1 VSSYFSTI
9 YLSKTK
15 FLSNYNSTIYTNYI
29 QLIYRNTELRNGII
43 GISGNETNNNN
54 IDSVVN
60 CDISLR
66 SMQPNPFEIII
77 SIWVIGYFWNIFKQI
92 ASLGLHAYLKVPSK
106 LKRIIIVK

>member
-9 YLSKTK
+9 YLSKTE

-29 QLIYRNTELRNGII
+29 QFIYRNTELRNGII
-43 GISGNETNNNN
+43 GISGNETNNN

-77 SIWVIGYFWNIFKQI
+77 SIWVVGFFLSEFKQI
-92 ASLGLHAYLKVPSK
+92 ASLGLHAYIKVPSK
-106 LKRIIIVK
+106 LKRIIILK